1 MTLAKESMMRPYETL
16 MVLHPDLPEAQ
27 VRETID
33 RARRLIDGAGG
44 HVETMQEWG
53 MRDLAY
59 PIRKLAR
66 GYYVLAEY
74 TASAEIVRELER
86 TMKIADEIL
95 RFISVA
101 AVTTKPTK
109 RAARP
114 RRRPDVPEGK
124 SAEADL
130 SMAE

>member
-1 MTLAKESMMRPYETL
+1 MQRYETL

-33 RARRLIDGAGG
+33 RARRLIEEAGG
-44 HVETMQEWG
+44 QVQAMQEWG
-53 MRDLAY
+53 MRELAY
-59 PIRKLAR
+59 PIRKLNR

-74 TASAEIVRELER
+74 SATVEVVRELER

-101 AVTTKPTK
+101 IVTTKTK
-109 RAARP
+109 ERPAKARRKPDTAETKLDVAGTSAA
-114 RRRPDVPEGK
+114 E
-124 SAEADL
+124 
-130 SMAE
+130 